1 MSRCFA
7 SHITFCTLG
16 ITQMPVPSF
25 ARVVVAM
32 YLVACCQLA
41 VCPGKAAE
49 ETTLRHGVADSTGV
63 KIHFVHA
70 GEGPLLIMVHGFPD
84 YWYTWRDQ
92 IPALAQ
98 SFHVVA
104 IDQRGYNKSDQ
115 PKAIED
121 YRVEKLV
128 GDVNAVMTHLGAPSA
143 TILGHDWG
151 GMVAWNY
158 AMAHPT
164 KTDRLVILNLP
175 HPRGLLRELRENPQQ
190 VKNSQYAR
198 NFQQP
203 QAAALLTAQGI
214 STWVREPA
222 ARQRYIEAFQ
232 RSSFEGMLNYYKANY
247 PRPPYEENEAVR
259 RRVKC
264 PTLLIHG
271 LEDKALLAGALNG
284 TWRWIDNELTL
295 VTIPGAGHFVHR
307 DKPKQVTRAL
317 VGWLKTH

>member
-1 MSRCFA
+1 
-7 SHITFCTLG
+7 
-16 ITQMPVPSF
+16 MPVPSF
-25 ARVVVAM
+25 THVFVAL
-32 YLVACCQLA
+32 YFVGYCQLA
-41 VCPGKAAE
+41 VGPGGAAE
-49 ETTLRHGVADSTGV
+49 KSMLRHDVADSSGV

-70 GEGPLLIMVHGFPD
+70 GEGPLLVMVHGFPD

-115 PKAIED
+115 PKGIEQ
-121 YRVEKLV
+121 YRVDKLV
-128 GDVNAVMTHLGAPSA
+128 GDVAAVLAHLGAKSA

-151 GMVAWNY
+151 GMVAWNF
-158 AMAHPT
+158 AMGHPA

-203 QAAALLTAQGI
+203 QAASLLTAQGI
-214 STWVREPA
+214 SAWVREPD
-222 ARQRYIEAFQ
+222 ARERYIEAFQ

-247 PRPPYEENEAVR
+247 PRPPYEESAAVR

-271 LEDKALLAGALNG
+271 LEDKALLDGALNE

-307 DKPKQVTRAL
+307 DKPKQVTRTL

>member
-1 MSRCFA
+1 MFLRSVASACLILSWFAYGLPGVSR
-7 SHITFCTLG
+7 
-16 ITQMPVPSF
+16 V
-25 ARVVVAM
+25 R
-32 YLVACCQLA
+32 
-41 VCPGKAAE
+41 AADTSE
-49 ETTLRHGVADSTGV
+49 LHHGVADSGGV

-70 GEGPLLIMVHGFPD
+70 GTGPLLVMLHGFPD

-104 IDQRGYNKSDQ
+104 IDQRGYNKSGQ
-115 PKAIED
+115 PEGVEN
-121 YRVEKLV
+121 YRVEQLV
-128 GDVNAVMTHLGAPSA
+128 ADVDAVIQHLGAKAA

-151 GMVAWNY
+151 GMVAWNF
-158 AMAHPT
+158 AMGHPD

-190 VKNSQYAR
+190 EKNSQYAR

-203 QAAALLTAQGI
+203 QAAALLTAEGI
-214 STWVREPA
+214 SAWVREA
-222 ARQRYIEAFQ
+222 DARKRYIEAFR
-232 RSSFEGMLNYYKANY
+232 RSSFESMLNYYKANY
-247 PRPPYEENEAVR
+247 PRPPYAESPAVR

-271 LEDKALLAGALNG
+271 LADKALLDGALNE

-307 DKPKQVTRAL
+307 DKPKQVTRSL